1 MDRFKIPVLQVSTGT
16 RIQASLRCFL
26 VVSLCIPLW
35 ISGAGC
41 KTESSKPGTPEV
53 STPSVVEKIDPAG
66 SIIRVIED
74 LEARRSLGSGKL
86 KRFLSDPDPRIR
98 ARAALAVGRIR
109 EASVYPYLS
118 PLIKDR
124 SPVVKASALLA
135 LGLVREDRHLET
147 LHALVKDPVAL
158 VRQRAVEALGRI
170 GSTRST
176 GVVIA
181 MLKDPDQGVACA
193 AADACFRLRDARAV
207 EALLKVMKEAPPRV
221 RYHAANALDRF
232 LVPDVDPISN
242 RPRDREPE
250 ILAAMEAA
258 VPGLLG
264 AARDEDARVATA
276 ALTALARSRVVPE
289 DSGPIFEAL
298 GNENPQVV
306 VAALRAVQWQANEEA
321 VKAHEKLLS
330 HKDAHVRWTA
340 VKGLAHL
347 HEVVKGAGEGDLMG
361 GVGSV
366 LKRVLES
373 DPVMQIRGDALAALA
388 LIQGPDALG
397 GFRHFLKH
405 RDNRMRSGLC
415 KAAGCVGGALARSL
429 LQRLMTDEDAR
440 VRMAA
445 VRGLSRLG
453 GAKATH
459 RIFRGLEDRVSGVRG
474 QAAEVLRDLGAPEAA
489 GPLLK
494 AYQEDRTHRNIASS
508 EARYRILQ
516 ALVHLGGKRY
526 VPLLDEALADPSLMV
541 RESVIEILEI
551 LNGFRPSVEY
561 KGPNAFAGRP
571 VPRNR
576 ILSRRPQVIL
586 YTRRGEI
593 HLILYPDHAPAHV
606 RTFLALVENG
616 FYNNMAFH
624 RVVSNHVIQGGDP
637 EGTGYGALDFL
648 LPDEPS
654 GLSFREGILGMAK
667 VGRDTGCC
675 QFFIT
680 LTPRPHLDG
689 KYTIFG
695 RVQEG
700 MGVVRKIM
708 VGDVITKAIW
718 VKG

>member
-1 MDRFKIPVLQVSTGT
+1 M
-16 RIQASLRCFL
+16 
-26 VVSLCIPLW
+26 PLW
-35 ISGAGC
+35 ICGAGC
-41 KTESSKPGTPEV
+41 KTESSKPVSPV
-53 STPSVVEKIDPAG
+53 KSTPPVRIKTDPAT
-66 SIIRVIED
+66 SIFRVIED
-74 LEARRSLGSGKL
+74 LEAQRSLGNGKL
-86 KRFLSDPDPRIR
+86 KRFLSDPDPRVR

-109 EASVYPYLS
+109 DAGGIALLS

-124 SPVVKASALLA
+124 SPAVKASVLLA
-135 LGLVREDRHLET
+135 LGLVREDRHLEAMN
-147 LHALVKDPVAL
+147 ALTQDPDAL
-158 VRQRAVEALGRI
+158 LRQRAVEALGRI
-170 GSTRST
+170 GSLRST
-176 GVVIA
+176 DVVIPL
-181 MLKDPDQGVACA
+181 LKCPDQGVACA

-207 EALLKVMKEAPPRV
+207 EPLLKVMKEGPSRV
-221 RYHAANALDRF
+221 RYHAANALDRL
-232 LVPDVDPISN
+232 LVPEVDPISN

-258 VPGLLG
+258 VPGLLR
-264 AARDEDARVATA
+264 AAGDEDPRVAMA

-289 DSGPIFEAL
+289 DSGPIFKAL
-298 GNENPQVV
+298 ENENPQVV
-306 VAALRAVQWQANEEA
+306 VAALRAVAWQANEEA

-330 HKDAHVRWTA
+330 HKDAHVRWAA
-340 VKGLAHL
+340 VKGLMHL
-347 HEVVKGAGEGDLMG
+347 HDVVKSAGEGDMVG
-361 GVGSV
+361 GVDSV

-373 DPVMQIRGDALAALA
+373 DPEVQIRGDALAALA

-405 RDNRMRSGLC
+405 RDYRMRSSLC
-415 KAAGCVGGALARSL
+415 KAAGQVGGALALSFL
-429 LQRLMTDEDAR
+429 HRLMTDEDAR

-445 VRGLSRLG
+445 IRGLSRMG
-453 GAKATH
+453 GTKATH

-474 QAAEVLRDLGAPEAA
+474 QAAEVLRDIGAPEAA

-494 AYQEDRTHRNIASS
+494 AYREDRTHRDIASS

-561 KGPNAFAGRP
+561 KGPSSFSGRP
-571 VPRNR
+571 VPKNK
-576 ILSRRPQVIL
+576 ILGRRPVVIL
-586 YTRRGEI
+586 YTPRGEI
-593 HLILYPDHAPAHV
+593 HLVLYPDHAPAHV
-606 RTFLALVENG
+606 RTFLALVESG
-616 FYNNMAFH
+616 FYNNMTFH

-654 GLSFREGILGMAK
+654 GIQFREGTLGMAK
-667 VGRDTGCC
+667 LGRDTGCC

-689 KYTIFG
+689 NYTVFG
-695 RVQEG
+695 QVQKG
-700 MGVVRKIM
+700 MGVVQKIM